1 MKKTLSL
8 TKHLGIALLAGAMIL
23 ASASCSN
30 KAENTTLAN
39 KTDSLS
45 WAMGMSLAQT
55 AQNGIYDFNNE
66 IVLKAFQSTL
76 KGEKQ
81 PLDEKAYN
89 EACQYIAFLVAK
101 HDRELNTQQQ
111 TNSEAKQ
118 KEAFEK
124 LLAQN
129 PNIKKA
135 PEGYYYEVLREGHGP
150 KATVGKRINFDFTN
164 TNMYTGEVV
173 DKSYGRQGSITH
185 NLGKPMFQGLI
196 YAMQLMNAGSKYRFY
211 FPFNLIGNANGV
223 PPFTPMIY
231 EIELHEIYN
240 D

>member
-55 AQNGIYDFNNE
+55 AKNGIYDFNNE

-150 KATVGKRINFDFTN
+150 KATIGKRIRFDFKGVNLFNNQVIEET
-164 TNMYTGEVV
+164 
-173 DKSYGRQGSITH
+173 YGHRDPIIHTL
-185 NLGKPMFQGLI
+185 NRPMFQGLL
-196 YAMQLMNAGSKYRFY
+196 AGFQLMNAGSKYRFY
-211 FPFNLIGNANGV
+211 FPHQLVTGANGI
-223 PPFTPMIY
+223 PPYTPVMY
-231 EIELHEIYN
+231 EVELHEIYN

>member
-1 MKKTLSL
+1 MKKNLSL

-55 AQNGIYDFNNE
+55 AKNGIYDFNNE

-76 KGEKQ
+76 NGEKQ

-135 PEGYYYEVLREGHGP
+135 PEGYYYEVLREGKGP
-150 KATVGKRINFDFTN
+150 KATEGKRIEFDFKGI
-164 TNMYTGEVV
+164 NMFTGEVIEQT
-173 DKSYGRQGSITH
+173 YGKRGSVVH
-185 NLGKPMFQGLI
+185 VLGKPMFEGIFEGL
-196 YAMQLMNAGSKYRFY
+196 QLMNAGSQFRFY
-211 FPFNLIGNANGV
+211 FPFEKVVGARGI
-223 PPFTPMIY
+223 PPYTPVIY
-231 EIELHEIYN
+231 EVELHNIYN